1 MSGDVKR
8 LYDSNGVEIVAGC
21 HIHFSYGIPPVE
33 VSAKVVK
40 RGRDLVALTPG
51 HTPASANVN
60 EITQF
65 FDCWVRK

>member
-1 MSGDVKR
+1 MARKSPV
-8 LYDSNGVEIVAGC
+8 DSDGNEITEGC
-21 HIHFSYGIPPVE
+21 TLHFSYGIPPVE

-40 RGRDLVALTPG
+40 RGHDLVALTRG

-60 EITQF
+60 EITPF